1 METSENS
8 ISPHTSQISETPET
22 STSSLAASPAS
33 LFPLPDAEQAPK
45 TTVISGQRCSAL
57 YAISNPDG
65 LSLKMCADYLVKKG
79 EWYSSKCA
87 LTWKEK
93 RTKFKRLLFQLQA
106 SALLTEETGYGLL
119 PTAVANDDNKSPA
132 AHMAMKARMKG
143 GPRYKPTSLQ
153 VVIKMLPTPRMEGF
167 DAGKHRGKPDS
178 VHSAIKMLATPQAR
192 DYRGYA
198 RVNSH
203 SPYKMLNEEVGNS
216 LGLKLQPAFVEWM
229 MGYPEGWTEL
239 PDSKLLEMQ
248 SSRRSQ
254 KK

>member
-1 METSENS
+1 
-8 ISPHTSQISETPET
+8 
-22 STSSLAASPAS
+22 
-33 LFPLPDAEQAPK
+33 
-45 TTVISGQRCSAL
+45 
-57 YAISNPDG
+57 
-65 LSLKMCADYLVKKG
+65 
-79 EWYSSKCA
+79 
-87 LTWKEK
+87 
-93 RTKFKRLLFQLQA
+93 
-106 SALLTEETGYGLL
+106 
-119 PTAVANDDNKSPA
+119 
-132 AHMAMKARMKG
+132 
-143 GPRYKPTSLQ
+143 
-153 VVIKMLPTPRMEGF
+153 MEGF